1 MSEDISRP
9 IEPSNLKS
17 VSPDALGLFKGRKAV
32 YTKYAS
38 VDETNV
44 CKVIEDTRSAHMF
57 NRGQIEYLHNYK
69 RGRQPILGRVKQVR
83 PEINNRIVENHAKE
97 IVDFKVGYMLSEPI
111 QYISR
116 AVEETKESVRG
127 GASVLE
133 QDDALAGNIKTLNT
147 LMYAEDK
154 ASHDRDLFEWMCECG
169 VGYRMVEADNER
181 DRREV
186 GGAPFELVTLDPRDT
201 YVIRS
206 RGYRHEVL
214 AAVIITKDA
223 NDEEMYNVY
232 TDEKY
237 FLVKSGKLAI
247 ESDNAL
253 PGIPVIEYEL
263 NGDRMG
269 CFEAVLPILDAINA
283 VESNRLDGIEQTVQS
298 LMKFVNCDI
307 DESDFAALLELGA
320 IKISTP
326 EGKTADVQFMSN
338 DLDQT
343 QTQVTKDDLYQ
354 AMYQIAGMP
363 NTCGTKGSS
372 SDTGTAVLLR
382 DGWTSAE
389 THAKTYELKF
399 KRSEREMLRI
409 VLGICRHA
417 GEDSVDLRIRDIELA
432 FNRRITESTLVK
444 SQTLTTMLANSDI
457 HPLLAYQ
464 QCGMFPDPEAA
475 YLLSEAYK
483 EQMRSMRAQD
493 ELEGRM
499 GHSEGVDDD
508 LNEHNAE
515 VQRVAMANAIAS
527 QTGVHPVA

>member
-1 MSEDISRP
+1 MQEDTRP
-9 IEPSNLKS
+9 VEPSNTVMKS
-17 VSPDALGLFKGRKAV
+17 PEALGLFKGRKRID
-32 YTKYAS
+32 TKFSRIDAS
-38 VDETNV
+38 NVAAMVEETR
-44 CKVIEDTRSAHMF
+44 TAHEY
-57 NRGQIEYLHNYK
+57 NRAQISYLHDYK
-69 RGRQPILGRVKQVR
+69 RGQQPILQRVKAVR
-83 PEINNRIVENHAKE
+83 PEINNRVVENHAKE

-116 AVEETKESVRG
+116 AVEETKEAARS
-127 GASVLE
+127 GATVLD

-154 ASHDRDLFEWMCECG
+154 ASHDRDLFEWAVECG
-169 VGYRMVEADNER
+169 VGYRMVEPDSEEDAM
-181 DRREV
+181 EV

-201 YVIRS
+201 YVVRS
-206 RGYRHEVL
+206 RSYRHQVL
-214 AAVIITKDA
+214 AAVIVTKDSD
-223 NDEEMYNVY
+223 DERLYNVY
-232 TDEKY
+232 TDDM
-237 FLVKSGKLAI
+237 FFVVKAGKVVY
-247 ESDNAL
+247 EEPNAL

-269 CFEAVLPILDAINA
+269 AFESVLPILDAINA

-307 DESDFAALLELGA
+307 DENDFAALLELGA

-326 EGKTADVQFMSN
+326 EGKTADVQFMKN

-343 QTQVTKDDLYQ
+343 QTQVTKDDLLQ
-354 AMYQIAGMP
+354 SMYHIAGMP
-363 NTCGTKGSS
+363 NTCGTKGST
-372 SDTGTAVLLR
+372 SDTGTAVMLR

-399 KRSEREMLRI
+399 KKAEREMLKI
-409 VLGICRHA
+409 VLGICKNA

-444 SQTLTTMLANSDI
+444 SQTLTTMLANKDI

-464 QCGMFPDPEAA
+464 QCAMFPDPEAA

-483 EQMRSMRAQD
+483 AQQAAENPFAD
-493 ELEGRM
+493 DQRM

-508 LNEHNAE
+508 VNEHNEE
-515 VQRVAMANAIAS
+515 VQKVAQANAIAQ
-527 QTGVHPVA
+527 QTGVHPAG